1 MKLKAYVWDDEY
13 NDKSHIVWA
22 TTPGKAKAL
31 LAAEHDEKFTE
42 LRVKRLPWADQYK
55 DFNKI
60 PAAEFFK
67 HGWWMYC
74 LNCGARVYEDKA
86 VVFEEISVYC
96 DECAKDWN
104 EKRGK
109 K

>member
-1 MKLKAYVWDDEY
+1 MNIKAYVWDDEY

-42 LRVKRLPWADQYK
+42 LRVKRAAVGCTSYK

-67 HGWWMYC
+67 H
-74 LNCGARVYEDKA
+74 V
-86 VVFEEISVYC
+86 IST
-96 DECAKDWN
+96 EKFLKWAAKDITDSLPPN
-104 EKRGK
+104 E
-109 K
+109 

>member
-1 MKLKAYVWDDEY
+1 MKIKAYVWDDEY

-67 HGWWMYC
+67 HG
-74 LNCGARVYEDKA
+74 VTFKA
-86 VVFEEISVYC
+86 KYPIIST
-96 DECAKDWN
+96 EKFLKWAAKDITDSLPPN
-104 EKRGK
+104 E
-109 K
+109 